1 MNRYVCKAPTTTSF
15 FIENICSKAENYK
28 INFNSKATSKKI
40 KNRTSKKRGKCSRG
54 YMQSVPDSKEIN
66 SISSKK
72 IVKFMIGKL
81 AFKCVCIQ

>member
-1 MNRYVCKAPTTTSF
+1 
-15 FIENICSKAENYK
+15 
-28 INFNSKATSKKI
+28 
-40 KNRTSKKRGKCSRG
+40 
-54 YMQSVPDSKEIN
+54 MQSVPDSKEIN